1 MTEQTPIMPDLGHEA
16 PCETAISTAFR
27 NVISAMHAFIDAERD
42 LEDIAYS
49 QDPAY
54 AVWAADT
61 ERAFENLA
69 DALATVHCQPL
80 TIREDIP
87 LKRMARL
94 ADAMIGHEEPGGA
107 RALHA
112 EMQVAFFT
120 RLQASGLSQTAMH
133 RNGLLIHARHLV
145 AAMISLPLFDCTP
158 VDEPLAVDSQADE
171 LVFDC

>member
-1 MTEQTPIMPDLGHEA
+1 MTKQFPIMPDLGHEA
-16 PCETAISTAFR
+16 PRET
-27 NVISAMHAFIDAERD
+27 VISAAFCNVLSTMHAFIDAERD

-54 AVWAADT
+54 SAWAADT
-61 ERAFENLA
+61 EQAYETLA
-69 DALATVHCQPL
+69 DALAGVHCLPVDL
-80 TIREDIP
+80 REDLP

-112 EMQVAFFT
+112 EMQMAFFT
-120 RLQASGLSQTAMH
+120 RFQASGLSQTAMH

-158 VDEPLAVDSQADE
+158 VDESLTVDSQASE

>member
-1 MTEQTPIMPDLGHEA
+1 MTKQTPIMPDLGHEA
-16 PCETAISTAFR
+16 LRETAISVAFR
-27 NVISAMHAFIDAERD
+27 NVLSTMHAFIDAERD

-54 AVWAADT
+54 SAWAADT
-61 ERAFENLA
+61 EQAYENLA
-69 DALATVHCQPL
+69 DALAGVHCLPVDL
-80 TIREDIP
+80 REDLP

-107 RALHA
+107 RAMHG
-112 EMQVAFFT
+112 EMQMAFFS
-120 RLQASGLSQTAMH
+120 RFQASGLSQTAMH

-145 AAMISLPLFDCTP
+145 SAMISLPLFDCTP
-158 VDEPLAVDSQADE
+158 VDEPLAVDSRAGA